1 HENQCKLT
9 QQRQTDK
16 HLNLIEITKHCILIK
31 MNLVGLIIDWSP
43 VQVWEGPPNFERR
56 SRLVPTTPF
65 LYLMVLSVAM
75 GTPLAPELI
84 FLSPL

>member
-1 HENQCKLT
+1 MTVC
-9 QQRQTDK
+9 
-16 HLNLIEITKHCILIK
+16 EIIRDSMKRDILR
-31 MNLVGLIIDWSP
+31 LIIDWSP
-43 VQVWEGPPNFERR
+43 VQVREGPPNFERR

>member
-1 HENQCKLT
+1 MK
-9 QQRQTDK
+9 RD
-16 HLNLIEITKHCILIK
+16 ILR
-31 MNLVGLIIDWSP
+31 LIIDWSP

-75 GTPLAPELI
+75 GTPLASELI

>member
-1 HENQCKLT
+1 MK
-9 QQRQTDK
+9 RD
-16 HLNLIEITKHCILIK
+16 ILR
-31 MNLVGLIIDWSP
+31 LIIDWSP

>member
-1 HENQCKLT
+1 MKNNTLQLRFKSG
-9 QQRQTDK
+9 RA
-16 HLNLIEITKHCILIK
+16 
-31 MNLVGLIIDWSP
+31 
-43 VQVWEGPPNFERR
+43 PNFERR

-75 GTPLAPELI
+75 GTPLASELI

>member
-1 HENQCKLT
+1 MK
-9 QQRQTDK
+9 RD
-16 HLNLIEITKHCILIK
+16 ILR
-31 MNLVGLIIDWSP
+31 LIIDWSP

-65 LYLMVLSVAM
+65 LYLMVLSVAI
-75 GTPLAPELI
+75 GTPLASELI

>member
-1 HENQCKLT
+1 MKRDVL
-9 QQRQTDK
+9 R
-16 HLNLIEITKHCILIK
+16 
-31 MNLVGLIIDWSP
+31 LIIDWSP
-43 VQVWEGPPNFERR
+43 VQVWEGPPNLERR

-75 GTPLAPELI
+75 GTPLASELI

>member
-1 HENQCKLT
+1 MK
-9 QQRQTDK
+9 RD
-16 HLNLIEITKHCILIK
+16 ILR
-31 MNLVGLIIDWSP
+31 LIIDWSP

-75 GTPLAPELI
+75 GTPLAYELI

>member
-1 HENQCKLT
+1 MK
-9 QQRQTDK
+9 RD
-16 HLNLIEITKHCILIK
+16 ILR
-31 MNLVGLIIDWSP
+31 LIIDWSP

-75 GTPLAPELI
+75 GTPLSPELI